1 MKWQDSIPVILS
13 IIIIILVAVLEKQS
27 KLVAAI
33 TATMP
38 LSVVLGLWVVYA
50 SAGGEQ
56 EAMKTFTSGL
66 LIGII
71 PSVIFLIAVWFGVRQ
86 GLRLV
91 PLIGTGYA
99 AWGLAL
105 AALLLVRKWIGF

>member
-1 MKWQDSIPVILS
+1 MKWQDSIPVIIS
-13 IIIIILVAVLEKQS
+13 IFIIILVAVLEKQS

-50 SAGGEQ
+50 SAGGDQ

-66 LIGII
+66 ILGII
-71 PSVIFLIAVWFGVRQ
+71 PSVIFLIAVWVGVRQ

-91 PLIGTGYA
+91 PLIGAGYG

-105 AALLLVRKWIGF
+105 VILLAVRKWIGF